1 MNFYLDEKSLSIL
14 QHVNPQLKH
23 AALKA
28 INLTVIPFQIHEGL
42 RSEKTQAEMF
52 SIGLAKSLKN
62 KHTTG
67 DAIDI
72 YCYHDNDVSYNY
84 KDYQV
89 VSTAFEI
96 AMIDTDYLIKWK
108 GNEGTTFADM
118 IHFEIEEN
126 KCI

>member
-14 QHVNPQLKH
+14 QHVNPKLKH

-28 INLTVIPFQIHEGL
+28 IDITPVPFQVQEGL
-42 RSEKTQAEMF
+42 RSEETQAEMF

-62 KHTTG
+62 KHTIG

-72 YCYHDNDVSYNY
+72 YCYQDNDVSYNY
-84 KDYQV
+84 QHYQIV
-89 VSTAFEI
+89 ANAFEL
-96 AMIDTDYLIKWK
+96 AMIDTSYLIKWK
-108 GNEGTTFADM
+108 GNEGKTFADM

-126 KCI
+126 K